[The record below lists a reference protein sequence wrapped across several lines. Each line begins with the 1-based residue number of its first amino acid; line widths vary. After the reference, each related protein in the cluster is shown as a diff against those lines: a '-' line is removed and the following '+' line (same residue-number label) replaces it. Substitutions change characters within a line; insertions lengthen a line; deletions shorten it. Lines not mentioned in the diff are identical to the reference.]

1 MDGSGEADLQ
11 GFRVHVADLSLND
24 GIDLSAFVG
33 GSAYSPDFSAFT
45 LEGRV
50 NAVKASSSTAL
61 TGDTRVSLDELFVQ
75 GLEGP
80 VDIEV
85 GRTPAPFAPVAA
97 GSALFVSLV
106 AGEAELTDSLQRAD
120 VLQGQGG
127 APYSSSM
134 QETVDL
140 VSPIY
145 FEHGQLLGQ
154 LVLDL
159 SPVG

>member
-1 MDGSGEADLQ
+1 M
-11 GFRVHVADLSLND
+11 
-24 GIDLSAFVG
+24 
-33 GSAYSPDFSAFT
+33 
-45 LEGRV
+45 
-50 NAVKASSSTAL
+50 
-61 TGDTRVSLDELFVQ
+61 
-75 GLEGP
+75 
-80 VDIEV
+80 

-120 VLQGQGG
+120 ALQAQGG

-140 VSPIY
+140 VSGIY
-145 FEHGQLLGQ
+145 FEHDRLRSQLE
-154 LVLDL
+154 LDL